1 MNGLMMQLKNLDNMK
16 LPILKLVN
24 EKKCLSRNQKKNRN
38 KNTMQ
43 RIDKCKSWFV

>member
-24 EKKCLSRNQKKNRN
+24 EKKCLSRNKK
-38 KNTMQ
+38 KIETKIQ
-43 RIDKCKSWFV
+43 CK